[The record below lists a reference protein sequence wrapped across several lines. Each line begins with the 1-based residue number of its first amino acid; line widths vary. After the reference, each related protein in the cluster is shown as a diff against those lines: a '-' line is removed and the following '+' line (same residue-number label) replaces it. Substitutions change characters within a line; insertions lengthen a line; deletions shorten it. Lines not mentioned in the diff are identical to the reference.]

1 MSNSDLNPTVSLS
14 LDDSTVSENEMIS
27 LVTTTGTHFEL
38 TRKQASL
45 SKLIQTALS
54 NDSKTIEIP
63 VSNKYNDVELS
74 KMIEFLKHHDGE
86 APAIPEQPLR
96 SKKMCEV
103 TTEWCAD
110 FVDTIGK
117 NRDLLYKVIDIANY
131 FDIPSLLHI
140 CCAKVASLIKGE
152 KLEDIKKILLNNDPE
167 A

>member
-1 MSNSDLNPTVSLS
+1 MSNSETNDSLS
-14 LDDSTVSENEMIS
+14 LDDSTVSDNEMIALITS
-27 LVTTTGTHFEL
+27 AGARVEL

-54 NDSKTIEIP
+54 NDMKTTEIP
-63 VSNKYNDVELS
+63 VSNKYNEVEIG
-74 KMIEFLKHHDGE
+74 KMVEFLKHHEGE

-96 SKKMCEV
+96 SKKMSEV
-103 TTEWCAD
+103 TTEWCAE
-110 FVDTIGK
+110 FVDSIGK